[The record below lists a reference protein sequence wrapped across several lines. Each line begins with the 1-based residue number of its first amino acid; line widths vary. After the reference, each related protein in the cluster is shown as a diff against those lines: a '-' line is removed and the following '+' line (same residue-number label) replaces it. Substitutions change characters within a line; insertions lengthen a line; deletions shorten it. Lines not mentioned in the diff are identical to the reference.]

1 MGIWDP
7 VLYGDAGSGAC
18 GSWGL
23 GVQIWGICTPVVG
36 VAVLCS
42 GVGAGQERSLMTCIG
57 SESSQARVGQESRP
71 AGHLTF
77 RLN

>member
-36 VAVLCS
+36 VSGSISWAV
-42 GVGAGQERSLMTCIG
+42 GDPVVKT
-57 SESSQARVGQESRP
+57 
-71 AGHLTF
+71 
-77 RLN
+77 